1 MRPAVLLLFLLSATS
16 ASASWFGSDT
26 PQYNDWSTTDLKKWL
41 NDHNINVPETYS
53 QQQLKDLVQ
62 SNWNQASAWTADQY
76 ASAQQAF
83 SNLRESTFDAWDE
96 SRLREFL
103 LEQGVVAPSGPRE
116 HLVLLAKNHY
126 AAYTSAAS
134 SFSAQASTA
143 VYGDTQYQ
151 MSKSASSV
159 VAQAT
164 REAARQLDD
173 TKDYIYSTWDDN
185 RLRNYLVE
193 KGVLAKDA
201 ANKKRV
207 ELLTLMRDAYARVST
222 PVWEAW
228 SDSYM
233 REWLI
238 AHDLYPASAPP
249 PTSDVLKAKMS
260 QYYYDTTSSV
270 WSTWSDSDLKS
281 WLVAHNIVK
290 SDAQLQRDKLVKLLE
305 DNYTNAKD
313 TLWEAWSDAQMR
325 EWLVKHGETTVPA
338 KRDQLVAMM
347 QKKYHE
353 AEGAVG
359 ASYLTW
365 PDARLRAY
373 LRNRGIDESALP
385 TSRPGLLQETRIR
398 WVQTQ
403 TRWQQI
409 RDYVNSGVE
418 ATEETL
424 SRLVEMVMGTT
435 ESAKHEAKADAE
447 KVKAN
452 VEKAKVKAE
461 KDAKTTKEKVKGEL

>member
-1 MRPAVLLLFLLSATS
+1 MRPAVLLLFVLSATS

-26 PQYNDWSTTDLKKWL
+26 PQYNDWSSTDLKKWL
-41 NDHNINVPETYS
+41 KDHNINVPEKSS

-62 SNWNQASAWTADQY
+62 SNWNYASSWTADQY
-76 ASAQQAF
+76 ASAQKAF
-83 SNLRESTFDAWDE
+83 ADMRESTFDTWEE

-103 LEQGVVAPSGPRE
+103 LEQGIVAPSGPRE
-116 HLVLLAKNHY
+116 QLVLLAKNHY

-134 SFSAQASTA
+134 SISAQASTA

-173 TKDYIYSTWDDN
+173 TKDYVYSTWDDN
-185 RLRNYLVE
+185 RLRSYLVE
-193 KGVLAKDA
+193 KGVIASTAD
-201 ANKKRV
+201 KKRN
-207 ELLTLMRDAYARVST
+207 ELLALMRDAYARVTT
-222 PVWEAW
+222 PMWEAW

-249 PTSDVLKAKMS
+249 PTSDILTSKMS

-270 WSTWSDSDLKS
+270 WSTWSDSDLKA

-290 SDAQLQRDKLVKLLE
+290 SDAQIQRDKLVKLLE

-313 TLWEAWSDAQMR
+313 TVWEAWSDTQMR
-325 EWLVKHGETTVPA
+325 EWLVKHGEKTVPA
-338 KRDQLVAMM
+338 KRDELVKMM

-353 AEGAVG
+353 ADDAVG

-424 SRLVEMVMGTT
+424 GRLVEMITG
-435 ESAKHEAKADAE
+435 AGHDAKADAE
-447 KVKAN
+447 KGA
-452 VEKAKVKAE
+452 EKAKIKAE
-461 KDAKTTKEKVKGEL
+461 KDAKTVKEKVKGEL

>member
-1 MRPAVLLLFLLSATS
+1 MRPAVLLVFVLSATS

-26 PQYNDWSTTDLKKWL
+26 PQYNDWSSTDLKKWL
-41 NDHNINVPETYS
+41 KDHNINAPDTYS

-62 SNWNQASAWTADQY
+62 SNWNQASSWTADQY
-76 ASAQQAF
+76 ASAQKAF
-83 SNLRESTFDAWDE
+83 ADMRESTFDTWEE

-103 LEQGVVAPSGPRE
+103 LEQGIVAPSGPRE
-116 HLVLLAKNHY
+116 QLVLLAKNHY

-134 SFSAQASTA
+134 SISAQASTA
-143 VYGDTQYQ
+143 VYGDTGYQ

-173 TKDYIYSTWDDN
+173 TKDYVYSTWDDN
-185 RLRNYLVE
+185 RLRAYLVD
-193 KGVLAKDA
+193 KGVLAKNAGD
-201 ANKKRV
+201 KKRS
-207 ELLTLMRDAYARVST
+207 ELLAMMRDAYARVAT

-249 PTSDVLKAKMS
+249 PTSELLKSKMS

-270 WSTWSDSDLKS
+270 WSTWSDSELKS
-281 WLVAHNIVK
+281 WLVAHNIIK
-290 SDAQLQRDKLVKLLE
+290 SDAQIQRDKLVKLLE

-313 TLWEAWSDAQMR
+313 TLWEAWSDSQMR

-338 KRDQLVAMM
+338 KRDELVKMM

-373 LRNRGIDESALP
+373 LRNRGIDEKVLP

-418 ATEETL
+418 ATEETF
-424 SRLVEMVMGTT
+424 SRLVEMITG
-435 ESAKHEAKADAE
+435 AGHDAKADA
-447 KVKAN
+447 
-452 VEKAKVKAE
+452 EKAKVKAE
-461 KDAKTTKEKVKGEL
+461 KDAKTMKEKVKGEL